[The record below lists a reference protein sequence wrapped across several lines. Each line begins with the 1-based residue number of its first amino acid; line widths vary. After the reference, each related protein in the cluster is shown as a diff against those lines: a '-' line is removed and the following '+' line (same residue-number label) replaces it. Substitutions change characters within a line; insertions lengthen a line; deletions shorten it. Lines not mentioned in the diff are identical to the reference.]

1 MELKSVVWICFIT
14 TLFLETIPFNV
25 KTSESQPPEE
35 TPSSI
40 PVDYDLTQKVSHTY
54 LKKPLIIEYCQVCSY
69 KGRVDQLKKALS
81 SVYPSLI
88 VVEED
93 YPTPQPWP
101 LLAQLLSYLRIAG
114 IILLVAGDHIF
125 SYLQTNYPPW
135 YLYMKNNKFSVGIM
149 LFFGINLISN
159 WMVSSGAFEVIYD
172 GQVLYSGLKTQ
183 QLPSV
188 DDIIVLLGKIDN

>member
-14 TLFLETIPFNV
+14 TLLLETIPFNA
-25 KTSESQPPEE
+25 KSPEAQPSEE
-35 TPSSI
+35 TPPPT
-40 PVDYDLTQKVSHTY
+40 PVDYDITQKVSNAY
-54 LKKPLIIEYCQVCSY
+54 FKKPLVIEYCQVCSY
-69 KGRVDQLKKALS
+69 KSRVDQLKNALS

-101 LLAQLLSYLRIAG
+101 LIAQLLSYLRIAG

-135 YLYMKNNKFSVGIM
+135 YLYMKNNKFSAGIM
-149 LFFGINLISN
+149 LYFGVNLISN
-159 WMVSSGAFEVIYD
+159 WMISTGAFEVIYD
-172 GQVLYSGLKTQ
+172 GQILYSGLKTQ

-188 DDIIVLLGKIDN
+188 DDIIVLLGNIVN